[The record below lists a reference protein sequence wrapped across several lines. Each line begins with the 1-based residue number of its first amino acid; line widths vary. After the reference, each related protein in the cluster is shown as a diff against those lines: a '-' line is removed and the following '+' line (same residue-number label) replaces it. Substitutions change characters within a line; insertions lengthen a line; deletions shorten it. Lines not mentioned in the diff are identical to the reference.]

1 MNIKG
6 MLVAVVMAGSAAMT
20 TGCSQAQEL
29 VNDAAAQ
36 QDVASQAS
44 NWFAIRTWFNTPV
57 FRPTVGVRYT
67 TPVAVRYST
76 PVTVRVAPPVA
87 RYEAIGRA
95 PSSNHFW
102 VHGHYMWNG
111 RSYTYVGGH
120 WDTRRAGH
128 TYIQA
133 HYDRVG
139 NTWRF
144 VPGHFERV

>member
-6 MLVAVVMAGSAAMT
+6 MLVAVVMAGSAAMA

-29 VNDAAAQ
+29 ANDAAAQ

-44 NWFAIRTWFNTPV
+44 NWFAVRTWFNPF
-57 FRPTVGVRYT
+57 FRPTVAVRYT

-76 PVTVRVAPPVA
+76 PVAVRYSPPVA

-102 VHGHYMWNG
+102 VNGHYMWNG
-111 RSYTYVGGH
+111 RSYAWVGGH

-128 TYIQA
+128 TYVQP
-133 HYDRVG
+133 HYNLVNG
-139 NTWRF
+139 SYIF
-144 VPGHFERV
+144 VPGHFQHV